1 MNSRFIDS
9 TCATE
14 NCEKNH
20 SLIDF
25 DSPICENGRKP
36 KAELRIVYSKTEKP
50 KTISMQNVI
59 KANNVLQQAR
69 ELANK
74 LDVEI
79 GRTSDIKQILA
90 NISTK
95 INKLRPESLDNQVK
109 SLKLSYYQ
117 VTYNSICHES
127 LDMLN
132 L

>member
-9 TCATE
+9 TCVTE
-14 NCEKNH
+14 NSEKNH
-20 SLIDF
+20 SLIDS
-25 DSPICENGRKP
+25 DSLRGDFNSPSKT
-36 KAELRIVYSKTEKP
+36 ELRIVYSKTEKP
-50 KTISMQNVI
+50 KMVSMHNVI
-59 KANNVLQQAR
+59 KANSVLRQAR
-69 ELANK
+69 LLANK
-74 LDVEI
+74 LDLEI
-79 GRTSDIKQILA
+79 GSTSDIKQILA